1 MFGVLVVTHAG
12 LGAELV
18 KIATHIMGNKL
29 SNIKAISIPY
39 MDEEFRKT
47 FPEASFSFENRS
59 HIVEA
64 NILAGIEEID
74 QGKGIIIFT
83 DIIGGTAFNV
93 AKRFTRNRD
102 AILISGVNLPML
114 LKLPSIQGLE
124 PEQAADELVNRSK
137 GAITYQIFRKSKKNA
152 DH

>member
-1 MFGVLVVTHAG
+1 MFGALVVTHAG

-47 FPEASFSFENRS
+47 FPEASFPFEKRGQM
-59 HIVEA
+59 VEA

-74 QGKGIIIFT
+74 QGEGIIIFT

-93 AKRFTRNRD
+93 VKRLTRNRN

-124 PEQAADELVNRSK
+124 PEQAADELVKRSK
-137 GAITYQIFRKSKKNA
+137 GAITYQIFWQ
-152 DH
+152 D